1 MKRKKV
7 YNLFQIYLIL
17 FYTASVFI
25 VPILLVASYIFD
37 LHLITSE
44 NSIIFLAD
52 IIGFIFFATG
62 SVILVVLRRDF
73 LERKLKPSYQVEFAL
88 LITIVTFG
96 VLGIN
101 ILYIYL
107 GGPIE
112 NIPHIII
119 PLFIFS
125 YLVLFLVG
133 DKYFN
138 VDYLKK

>member
-17 FYTASVFI
+17 FYTASFFI
-25 VPILLVASYIFD
+25 VPIILVISYIFD

-52 IIGFIFFATG
+52 IFGFIFFVAG
-62 SVILVVLRRDF
+62 SIILVVFRRDF
-73 LERKLKPSYQVEFAL
+73 LERKLKPTYQLEFSL

-101 ILYIYL
+101 ILYLYL
-107 GGPIE
+107 GGPVD
-112 NIPHIII
+112 NVPHIMI

-125 YLVLFLVG
+125 YLVLFKVG

-138 VDYLKK
+138 VDYLKR

>member
-17 FYTASVFI
+17 FYTACVAI
-25 VPILLVASYIFD
+25 VPILLVVSYIFD
-37 LHLITSE
+37 LHLVTSE
-44 NSIIFLAD
+44 NSIIFIAD
-52 IIGFIFFATG
+52 IIGIIFFISGTL
-62 SVILVVLRRDF
+62 ILVLFRRDF
-73 LERKLKPSYQVEFAL
+73 LERKLKPSYQLEFAL
-88 LITIVTFG
+88 LIIITSFG
-96 VLGIN
+96 ILGIN

-119 PLFIFS
+119 PLFIVS

-138 VDYLKK
+138 VDLLKK